1 MEQTMKTFNHNFVE
15 IPKLKQINTDNG
27 RRYETPT
34 GNLYPSVTTILQKKA
49 APWIAKWRER
59 VGEEEANRI
68 SRVAATRG
76 TKIHK
81 LCENALRN
89 EEEDKS
95 KLSILDQEMYNAFR
109 PLLEDIDNVRAI
121 EQSMYSDHLR
131 LGGQA
136 DCIAEYNGTLS
147 IIDFKTSRKRKTRS
161 SCYDYFIQCSAYAIM
176 FEERTGIPVSQSVI
190 IMAMEESEPAVF
202 TATRDEFVPRLLEA
216 RDNYEQK

>member
-1 MEQTMKTFNHNFVE
+1 MKTFNHNFVE

-89 EEEDKS
+89 EDEDKS

-109 PLLEDIDNVRAI
+109 PLLDDIDNVKAI

-202 TATRDEFVPRLLEA
+202 IATRDEFVPRLLEA
-216 RDNYEQK
+216 RDNYERK

>member
-1 MEQTMKTFNHNFVE
+1 MKTFNHNFVE

-89 EEEDKS
+89 EDEDKS

-109 PLLEDIDNVRAI
+109 PLLDDIDNVRAI

-202 TATRDEFVPRLLEA
+202 TATRAVSYTHLTLPTI
-216 RDNYEQK
+216 YSV

>member
-1 MEQTMKTFNHNFVE
+1 MKTFNHNFVE

-89 EEEDKS
+89 EDEDKS

-109 PLLEDIDNVRAI
+109 PLLDDIDNVKAI

-202 TATRDEFVPRLLEA
+202 TATRDEFVPSLLEA
-216 RDNYEQK
+216 RDNYERK

>member
-27 RRYETPT
+27 RRYKTPS

-109 PLLEDIDNVRAI
+109 PLLDDIDNVRAI

-176 FEERTGIPVSQSVI
+176 FEERTGIPVNQSVI
-190 IMAMEESEPAVF
+190 IMAMEESAREGA
-202 TATRDEFVPRLLEA
+202 TATRDEVVPRVLGA
-216 RDNYEQK
+216 RDNYEKK

>member
-1 MEQTMKTFNHNFVE
+1 MEQIMKTFNHDFVE

-27 RRYETPT
+27 RRYQTPT

-89 EEEDKS
+89 EDEDKS

-109 PLLEDIDNVRAI
+109 PLLDDIDNVKAI

-202 TATRDEFVPRLLEA
+202 IATRDEFVPRLLEA
-216 RDNYEQK
+216 RDNYERK

>member
-1 MEQTMKTFNHNFVE
+1 MKTFNHNFVE

-27 RRYETPT
+27 RRYQTPT

-89 EEEDKS
+89 QDEDKS

-109 PLLEDIDNVRAI
+109 PLLDDIDNVKAI

-202 TATRDEFVPRLLEA
+202 IATRDEFVPRLLEA
-216 RDNYEQK
+216 RDNYERK

>member
-1 MEQTMKTFNHNFVE
+1 MKTFNHDFVE

-89 EEEDKS
+89 EDEDKS

-109 PLLEDIDNVRAI
+109 PLLDDIDNVKAI

-202 TATRDEFVPRLLEA
+202 IATRDEFVPRLLEA
-216 RDNYEQK
+216 RDNYERK

>member
-1 MEQTMKTFNHNFVE
+1 MEQIMKTFNHDFVE

-89 EEEDKS
+89 EDEDKS

-109 PLLEDIDNVRAI
+109 PLLDDIDNVKAI

-202 TATRDEFVPRLLEA
+202 IATRDEFVPRLLEA
-216 RDNYEQK
+216 RDNYERK

>member
-1 MEQTMKTFNHNFVE
+1 MKTFNHDFVE

-27 RRYETPT
+27 RRYQTPT

-89 EEEDKS
+89 EDEDKS

-109 PLLEDIDNVRAI
+109 PLLDDIDNVKAI

-202 TATRDEFVPRLLEA
+202 IATRDEFVPRLLEA
-216 RDNYEQK
+216 RDNYERK